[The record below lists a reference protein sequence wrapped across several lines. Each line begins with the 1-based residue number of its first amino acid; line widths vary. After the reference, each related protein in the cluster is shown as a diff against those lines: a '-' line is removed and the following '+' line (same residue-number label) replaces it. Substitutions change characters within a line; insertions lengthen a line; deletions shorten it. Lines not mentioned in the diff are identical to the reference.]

1 MASGDKTNGFDL
13 FDSVV
18 NILVY
23 GLIRIRDRSRGQMTS
38 GDGTIFT
45 NGFDF
50 LEVVD
55 I

>member
-23 GLIRIRDRSRGQMTS
+23 GLIRIRDGDTKKQRSDDLRR
-38 GDGTIFT
+38 
-45 NGFDF
+45 
-50 LEVVD
+50 
-55 I
+55 